1 MPFQSDTRC
10 GTFEVK
16 LNVNV
21 ILEELENLFDKQ
33 YTEDI
38 EDGSLFWYYVYELE
52 VEFNNYLNS
61 NSTKPIAFCD
71 WFVDNY
77 NNVYSWS
84 SIEDDFVD
92 ED

>member
-21 ILEELENLFDKQ
+21 ILEELESLLDKQ

-61 NSTKPIAFCD
+61 NSTKPIALCD

-92 ED
+92 KD